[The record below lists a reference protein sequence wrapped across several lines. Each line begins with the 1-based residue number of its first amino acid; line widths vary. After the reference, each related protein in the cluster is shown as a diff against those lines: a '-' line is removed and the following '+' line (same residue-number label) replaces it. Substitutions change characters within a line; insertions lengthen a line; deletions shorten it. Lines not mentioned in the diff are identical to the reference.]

1 MSDTKRVTQR
11 RRTKS
16 GEAAPPP
23 PPSPSDNNKNS
34 PKNKKY
40 NLRSNHQK
48 SKKKENDNVRWVD
61 DDTLF
66 DDYKSEDDSTYK
78 GEDQTD
84 ESDGDDVKM
93 ADATKPATVTKEA
106 TREIHGITLPTNM
119 PVSVKIHLHARID
132 EDDDEDEDEDED
144 EDDDEEDDDDEDN
157 NDGFDE
163 DSEEIPSSFIQHILG
178 RRLMSG
184 GAGRQPILI
193 IQGDE
198 DEDGDKKRKKNK
210 EEEDI
215 PLKLSRKEREYF
227 EDLTKKMRKDV
238 SKKMMT
244 ISKMINESD
253 VPYKFRVLEMDTT
266 PKIQSEIIRK
276 IDAITRMGSD
286 SGEAQKLRNWVD
298 GILRVP
304 FGKHISLPV
313 TMKDGVDKCS
323 TFLNEAHA
331 KMEKATYGMT
341 SAKTQIMQVLAQW
354 ISNPESVGNV
364 IAMRGSAGVGKCHAK
379 DTPIMMHDGTTKA
392 VQDIQIGDCIMGDD
406 SLPRSVLNLGRGR
419 DMMYDITPT
428 KGNPYTVNSE
438 HILCLRYSGGNTIST
453 RATKSGLHFK
463 ASILDIKTLTKKV
476 KTFTSYE
483 QAKVYI
489 DTESVDNNIL
499 EVSVKDYL
507 NLPNYH
513 KKQLKGYSVG
523 VDFQSKNVEFDPYIV
538 GLWLGDGT
546 SSKPAITSQDAV
558 VLGYLNTALHRYDS
572 MLVYRSQYDYAIRG
586 YKKNENIFF
595 KFLQSHNLINNKHI
609 PNVYKVND
617 RNVRLQVLAGILDSD
632 GYLIHNCFEV
642 TQKSRQLTDDIVF
655 LARSLGLATTMRPCV
670 KSCMYKGERREGTYY
685 RIFISGNTHI
695 IPTKIDRK
703 KADIRQQVKDA
714 LLSNIT
720 VTPVGEGDYYGFT
733 LDGNHRYLLGD
744 FTVTHNTSFARNGI
758 AGVLQRPFMFFS
770 LGGASDVSH
779 YVGHSYTYEGS
790 MWGRIIDSIIQ
801 SGCMNPVLYFDE
813 LDKVSGTPHG
823 EEITSML
830 IHLTDRSQNSQYHDR
845 YFAGIDFDLSQC
857 LFVFSFN
864 DESRVHPV
872 LKDRMRVINVP
883 GYNDKEKKVI
893 VANYIWPD
901 ILKHAGISR
910 EDLSADEEAAEY
922 IIKEYSNGEEGMRNL
937 IRVVEAV
944 VSRVNLIRISDEAA
958 AKAYKFYIPVKFPM
972 KLEKK
977 QVETLLTDFNTTLP
991 EHWRSLYT

>member
-1 MSDTKRVTQR
+1 MSDTKRLTQR

-84 ESDGDDVKM
+84 ESDGDNVKM
-93 ADATKPATVTKEA
+93 VDATKPATVTKEA

-132 EDDDEDEDEDED
+132 EDEDEGEDEEDYEDED
-144 EDDDEEDDDDEDN
+144 EDDED
-157 NDGFDE
+157 DGFDE

-198 DEDGDKKRKKNK
+198 DEDSDKKRKKNK
-210 EEEDI
+210 EEDDI

-364 IAMRGSAGVGKCHAK
+364 IAMRGSAGVGK
-379 DTPIMMHDGTTKA
+379 
-392 VQDIQIGDCIMGDD
+392 
-406 SLPRSVLNLGRGR
+406 
-419 DMMYDITPT
+419 
-428 KGNPYTVNSE
+428 
-438 HILCLRYSGGNTIST
+438 
-453 RATKSGLHFK
+453 
-463 ASILDIKTLTKKV
+463 
-476 KTFTSYE
+476 
-483 QAKVYI
+483 
-489 DTESVDNNIL
+489 
-499 EVSVKDYL
+499 
-507 NLPNYH
+507 
-513 KKQLKGYSVG
+513 
-523 VDFQSKNVEFDPYIV
+523 
-538 GLWLGDGT
+538 
-546 SSKPAITSQDAV
+546 
-558 VLGYLNTALHRYDS
+558 
-572 MLVYRSQYDYAIRG
+572 
-586 YKKNENIFF
+586 
-595 KFLQSHNLINNKHI
+595 
-609 PNVYKVND
+609 
-617 RNVRLQVLAGILDSD
+617 
-632 GYLIHNCFEV
+632 
-642 TQKSRQLTDDIVF
+642 
-655 LARSLGLATTMRPCV
+655 
-670 KSCMYKGERREGTYY
+670 
-685 RIFISGNTHI
+685 
-695 IPTKIDRK
+695 
-703 KADIRQQVKDA
+703 
-714 LLSNIT
+714 
-720 VTPVGEGDYYGFT
+720 
-733 LDGNHRYLLGD
+733 
-744 FTVTHNTSFARNGI
+744 TSFARNGI